1 MSVQYGGDKITF
13 ADGSTVGSGWTGMK
27 NRIINGDMRIAQRTT
42 SALTVDNDEDFPVD
56 RTNVRCNRSGLSATS
71 QQSST
76 APTGFNNSIYI
87 NVTTGASAS
96 STDRGYILQKIE
108 GYNVA
113 DLMFGTANATP
124 MTFSFWVRSSLTGTF
139 SGAFQ
144 NNAQN
149 RSYVFTYTISSAN
162 TWEKKTISL
171 TADTTGTWD
180 STSSAGLFVKLD
192 LGMGSSLQS
201 GTTGSWISGDY
212 RGATGAV
219 AVFANSGATFYTTGW
234 QLEKGSTATSFD
246 YRPYGTELAL
256 CQRYYA
262 SSFPVGNSPTNFT
275 TTGEISTLVPT
286 AGTGAFYVPVY
297 FPVSMR
303 ASPTIQTYD
312 EVGDSGK
319 VYKGGNGKS
328 SIVALIGNLSARIGT
343 GDTTSSNELTF
354 QYTASAE
361 L

>member
-1 MSVQYGGDKITF
+1 MSMTINGTSGLVFND
-13 ADGSTVGSGWTGMK
+13 ASTQNTAAKVGMV

-180 STSSAGLFVKLD
+180 STSSAGLFVQLD

-246 YRPYGTELAL
+246 YRPYGTELSL
-256 CQRYYA
+256 CQRYYQV
-262 SSFPVGNSPTNFT
+262 STSGIGWSNST
-275 TTGEISTLVPT
+275 TISTVMLSLFCP
-286 AGTGAFYVPVY
+286 
-297 FPVSMR
+297 MR
-303 ASPTIQTYD
+303 AAPSASLINGTNTFL
-312 EVGDSGK
+312 DSG
-319 VYKGGNGKS
+319 VAQRDVITVN
-328 SIVALIGNLSARIGT
+328 SINSTIGIPALGVKMDI
-343 GDTTSSNELTF
+343 TTSSTTAGKTSLVHAGAFAFSSEL
-354 QYTASAE
+354 
-361 L
+361 